1 MPSQAP
7 RLPSCLN
14 CSEWHFLSDDV
25 IGTICNNDHVSIKIN
40 LKRVRM
46 TRSIAEVLS
55 RLFIVSIWNLN
66 WSLKTGRR
74 KEPRTTR
81 QCLCGPS
88 VFLLLL
94 YFHGSFCKTSSL
106 LLNAEVWALCIYGIQ
121 STERPEK
128 ILHWERL
135 LFQNIPCFP
144 HRIQMLHEFWDCVLW
159 DNTSTSDILSK
170 RQW

>member
-25 IGTICNNDHVSIKIN
+25 IRTICNNDHVSIKIN
-40 LKRVRM
+40 HQRVRM

-74 KEPRTTR
+74 KELRTTR

-106 LLNAEVWALCIYGIQ
+106 LLNAEVWALCVYGINLQ
-121 STERPEK
+121 RHSKVVWGQRKSFTERDFYFK
-128 ILHWERL
+128 ISLA
-135 LFQNIPCFP
+135 FP
-144 HRIQMLHEFWDCVLW
+144 IEFKCSMNFETVF
-159 DNTSTSDILSK
+159 
-170 RQW
+170 